1 MTPEQKTQLVKRLK
15 SFVWRAS
22 MMALAVFFST
32 LSASV
37 ADLQLPAWATLAL
50 GLGLGEISKYLNT
63 KVL

>member
-1 MTPEQKTQLVKRLK
+1 
-15 SFVWRAS
+15 